1 MQRAAAVPVMRHPK
15 ISIKDRNSPPDI
27 VADAAERAVE
37 ATRGRKSTSSGF
49 PYALLQ
55 LAKRYEEGI
64 GTDVEKN
71 ECALW
76 YGRHLDDQLLHNLQN
91 TMF

>member
-1 MQRAAAVPVMRHPK
+1 MEPSAESRCCRHPK

-37 ATRGRKSTSSGF
+37 ATRGRKSTSYGF
-49 PYALLQ
+49 PQALLQ

-71 ECALW
+71 ECAL
-76 YGRHLDDQLLHNLQN
+76 D
-91 TMF
+91 T